1 MFELKQLHI
10 IIKPSNEVVLLERV
24 NQALHSRIIYKLL
37 HLLITKIYLLARN
50 LFR

>member
-1 MFELKQLHI
+1 MFELKQLHT

-24 NQALHSRIIYKLL
+24 KQALHSSIIYKLL
-37 HLLITKIYLLARN
+37 HLLIIKIYFLARN